1 MHLCTGLSRYYIV
14 YLLLFVKQG
23 CVKIKQDELLQK
35 LTTRRSS
42 VTRMPMTK
50 ACQCVTRPTGVFI
63 ASADSV
69 LTVIESDDDSTESTC
84 DHAASLLEIIGR
96 YEWLRVAQT
105 QVHCIQW

>member
-1 MHLCTGLSRYYIV
+1 MYW
-14 YLLLFVKQG
+14 LLFVKKD

-50 ACQCVTRPTGVFI
+50 ACQCVTRPNGVFI
-63 ASADSV
+63 ASEGAV
-69 LTVIESDDDSTESTC
+69 LTVIESDDNSTESTC

-105 QVHCIQW
+105 QVQCTRW